1 MRFSGVF
8 LLIELAVLTVLV
20 GIGNGQYTHIT
31 KTCSIPPVFSGRRLY
46 DPIFYARNY
55 YSQWLFFFFFNEEET
70 KLQGG

>member
-1 MRFSGVF
+1 MRFSGIF
-8 LLIELAVLTVLV
+8 LLIELAVLTVLD

-31 KTCSIPPVFSGRRLY
+31 KTCSIPLVFSERRLY

-55 YSQWLFFFFFNEEET
+55 YSQWFVFFLEEEV